1 MKRQIGTNVSW
12 PMAGKMLTQR
22 HGVCCSMPAAM
33 PGRMEFRSMRAVRN
47 PGKKAGSP
55 RTSMLGWRALKTNP
69 SKTGVQRALH
79 CRCGR
84 EKILAL
90 GLCATCYTLKRQDDE
105 YFGGLREQVLE
116 RDGYCCRV
124 CGASGRRKRSIV
136 VHHRVPG
143 KSLLHLMIS
152 LCPGCHAKVGR
163 TKVVLSQMP
172 PLLLELWREQHPL
185 GHEQTA
191 LDFNTNSPSAI
202 NDRMI
207 ADAHMETVPFH

>member
-1 MKRQIGTNVSW
+1 MKR
-12 PMAGKMLTQR
+12 
-22 HGVCCSMPAAM
+22 
-33 PGRMEFRSMRAVRN
+33 
-47 PGKKAGSP
+47 
-55 RTSMLGWRALKTNP
+55 RTI
-69 SKTGVQRALH
+69 KTGVQRALH

-116 RDGYCCRV
+116 RDHHCCRV

-152 LCPGCHAKVGR
+152 LCPGCHAKVSR
-163 TKVVLSQMP
+163 TRVVLSEMP
-172 PLLLELWREQHPL
+172 PLLLELWREQHPH
-185 GHEQTA
+185 GHEQTTIDFTTHRQWAQAVPLA
-191 LDFNTNSPSAI
+191 LSDDLVAKWRSSACRHPTLRVDL
-202 NDRMI
+202 DRLC
-207 ADAHMETVPFH
+207 